1 MSTWTEKKSEFQG
14 RYNQITTSWNQVE
27 TSKQNIQA
35 MFERAIKKGA
45 KLTSD
50 EMNNLQNG
58 LRQIFDTLKNHE
70 ALVRDVNSFVQSNLI
85 NSVTSNTTN
94 VSSIHNE
101 ISTLKDKIE
110 TTKSDYET
118 AVSRRQS
125 VEEPRKNLSNYQGFS
140 GLIAFDRPLKKYSVA
155 ILLGFG
161 VFMIL
166 VGTLMLRDIFT
177 SSPASSNIYNI
188 GLNTNFGESQEIFS
202 MANIATMIGGMI
214 FFFAVMGIFAYTGYF
229 GKRL

>member
-27 TSKQNIQA
+27 TSKQNIKDA
-35 MFERAIKKGA
+35 FERSIKKGA
-45 KLTSD
+45 QLTTD
-50 EMNNLQNG
+50 EKNSLQNG

-70 ALVRDVNSFVQSNLI
+70 ALVRDVNSFVQANLI
-85 NSVTSNTTN
+85 NSVTSNTAN

-177 SSPASSNIYNI
+177 TSPASSNIYSM
-188 GLNTNFGESQEIFS
+188 GFNTNFGESQEIFS